1 MKSYYLHSGFQPEV
15 LKGIFKSRLKHRIQD
30 HQNKHPQ
37 MKENHL
43 AVFSKGKHAVRLSQT
58 QQKFLQNDNQT
69 GA

>member
-1 MKSYYLHSGFQPEV
+1 
-15 LKGIFKSRLKHRIQD
+15 
-30 HQNKHPQ
+30 